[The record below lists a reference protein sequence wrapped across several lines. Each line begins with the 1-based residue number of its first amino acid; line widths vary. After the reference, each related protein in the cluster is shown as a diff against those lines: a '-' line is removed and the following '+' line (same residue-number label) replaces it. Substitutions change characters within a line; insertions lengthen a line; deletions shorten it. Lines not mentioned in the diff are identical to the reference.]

1 MATENKQNEQKG
13 EQIALETRQQQ
24 PIPQGWQK
32 KWLNHQ
38 SRIEDRWRN
47 REYGE

>member
-1 MATENKQNEQKG
+1 MDNDKKNEQKG

-32 KWLNHQ
+32 KWLNRQ
-38 SRIEDRWRN
+38 SRFEDRWRN
-47 REYGE
+47 RELGE

>member
-1 MATENKQNEQKG
+1 MDNDKQNEQKG

-32 KWLNHQ
+32 KWLNRQ

-47 REYGE
+47 RELGD